1 MDKLIIPA
9 GEKEQLDIYTHI
21 GSFDKG
27 IAALNKE
34 KLAIWTARDLA
45 EARMLGGANH
55 QLSREWSWVG
65 ENFNYLPS
73 GEILIASRDYN
84 PILQNAEEAT
94 DCHRN
99 GKEFYL
105 NNKIAK
111 DLRERAEKDPEKAIK
126 SGVLLLPRNAVKG
139 ELPST
144 ALKDE
149 PLTYFLF
156 RDTAKPYGQF
166 LKENGIDSVPVYVV
180 DAAHAKKQKQ
190 ALVRALW
197 VDDLFSRSF
206 LVGYD
211 YLHSSIG
218 RVRGVRRVPAERAA
232 PEVPNVGNQRVSE
245 HARQSEDCRQE
256 AKVEGLENIL
266 AALKEGVAFNY
277 NGTMYV
283 PVRRDA
289 IERAK

>member
-9 GEKEQLDIYTHI
+9 GEKEQLDIYTHM

-34 KLAIWTARDLA
+34 RLAIWTARDLA
-45 EARMLGGANH
+45 EARMLGSAKH
-55 QLSREWSWVG
+55 QVSREWSWVG
-65 ENFNYLPS
+65 ENFNYLPN
-73 GEILIASRDYN
+73 GAILVASRDYN
-84 PILQNAEEAT
+84 PILQNPEEAT

-99 GKEFYL
+99 DKEFYL
-105 NNKIAK
+105 DNKIAK
-111 DLRERAEKDPEKAIK
+111 ELRERAEKDPEKALK
-126 SGVLLLPRNAVKG
+126 TGVLLLPRNSVKS
-139 ELPST
+139 EIPST
-144 ALKDE
+144 AFKDE

-180 DAAHAKKQKQ
+180 DADYAKKQKQ
-190 ALVRALW
+190 AFGRALW
-197 VDDLFSRSF
+197 VHYLDDWSL
-206 LVGYD
+206 LDGYD
-211 YLHSSIG
+211 ILHFNSG
-218 RVRGVRRVPAERAA
+218 RVRGVRRSRPSRAA
-232 PEVPNVGNQRVSE
+232 PEVPKE
-245 HARQSEDCRQE
+245 T
-256 AKVEGLENIL
+256 KVECLENIL